1 MTRGMGWQYDNLKN
15 LTSLNGR
22 KKIFNV
28 KIKMN
33 EKFYDNQR
41 KACQRRVN
49 SGKKNDPKKID
60 DT

>member
-1 MTRGMGWQYDNLKN
+1 MTWGMGWQYDILKN

-33 EKFYDNQR
+33 EKFYDNQQ
-41 KACQRRVN
+41 KPC
-49 SGKKNDPKKID
+49 
-60 DT
+60 